1 MRAPSIQLLCA
12 LRAAEYAQGSC
23 TLQRRAFSDS
33 RSAARHFRNDVSQT
47 IHKARFSSSA
57 TLGDTAKT
65 AKSIDRGPPS
75 KEDTQTD
82 FGALNV
88 LGNTPPPTTSI
99 DACLTDGF
107 HLDNGLK
114 VGGGS
119 GCFLV
124 AGEAFS
130 WRPWEA
136 TGSSSKAQMIN
147 SKGQWTVAK
156 EAWGILDLV
165 WPRPDMLILGLGAST
180 YPISPETRKYINSLG
195 IKVDIQDTRN
205 AAAQF
210 NLLATERGVG
220 SIAAALI
227 PIGFKG
233 H

>member
-1 MRAPSIQLLCA
+1 MRAPSVQLLRV
-12 LRAAEYAQGSC
+12 LRAADYAQSSC
-23 TLQRRAFSDS
+23 TVQRQASS
-33 RSAARHFRNDVSQT
+33 YSQNAARSVRTDLSQT
-47 IHKARFSSSA
+47 IRKARFSSSA
-57 TLGDTAKT
+57 TLCDTETAAKPT
-65 AKSIDRGPPS
+65 DRGPAS

-82 FGALNV
+82 FGSMDV

-114 VGGGS
+114 IGGGS
-119 GCFLV
+119 GCLLV
-124 AGEAFS
+124 AGEAFA

-136 TGSSSKAQMIN
+136 SGSKKGQMIN
-147 SKGQWTVAK
+147 AKGQWTVEK

-165 WPRPDMLILGLGAST
+165 WPKPDMLILGLGTST
-180 YPISPETRKYINSLG
+180 YPISPDTRKYINSLG

-233 H
+233 R

>member
-1 MRAPSIQLLCA
+1 MKAPSIQLLRV
-12 LRAAEYAQGSC
+12 LRAADYAQGSC
-23 TLQRRAFSDS
+23 ILQRRPRYYSQS
-33 RSAARHFRNDVSQT
+33 SARPFRRDLSHS
-47 IHKARFSSSA
+47 IKAQFSSSA
-57 TLGDTAKT
+57 ILCDQTTA
-65 AKSIDRGPPS
+65 AKSADRGPPS

-82 FGALNV
+82 FGSLDV

-114 VGGGS
+114 VSGGS

-136 TGSSSKAQMIN
+136 AGKANKAQMIN
-147 SKGQWTVAK
+147 AKGQWAVEK

-165 WPRPDMLILGLGAST
+165 WPKPDMLILGLGAST

-210 NLLATERGVG
+210 NLLATERGVS

-233 H
+233 L